1 MRIFKPGKI
10 FNEKWLKAVFFA
22 AVMLL
27 YSAAVFAAGG
37 GGGEHAEPVSK
48 WHDIDTYK
56 VLNFGVLAIALF
68 FIAKKPVKEFF
79 TSRIKGIESELAEL
93 EQKKEDAE
101 KKIGEFEV
109 RLKDLDGESKKI
121 VDAYIKQGEEAKQ
134 RILAQAKEEA
144 AKLEDMAKR
153 SIELE
158 FKTAKAELKK
168 EITEKA
174 IVEAEKLIQSSIT
187 SDDQDRLV
195 GEYLEKVV
203 A

>member
-1 MRIFKPGKI
+1 MRIFKPGNI
-10 FNEKWLKAVFFA
+10 FTEKCLKVIFFA
-22 AVMLL
+22 AIMML
-27 YSAAVFAAGG
+27 YSAAVYASGG

-68 FIAKKPVKEFF
+68 FLAKKPVKEFF
-79 TSRIKGIESELAEL
+79 ASRIKGIEEELADL
-93 EQKKEDAE
+93 EQKKADAE
-101 KKIGEFEV
+101 KKIAGFEAK
-109 RLKDLDGESKKI
+109 LKDLDGESKKI
-121 VDAYIKQGEEAKQ
+121 VDAYIKQGEEAKK
-134 RILAQAKEEA
+134 RILAEAEEEA

-158 FKTAKAELKK
+158 FKTAKADLKK

-174 IVEAEKLIQSSIT
+174 IAEAEKLIQDSISSE
-187 SDDQDRLV
+187 DQDRLV
-195 GEYLEKVV
+195 SEYLEKVV